1 MDARAGRAQVDGDVL
16 MGNPKRYGVYL
27 PSRASLYEKDISFDS
42 GNVWEYLTPGF
53 TVISGC
59 SSTDTS
65 ESGESTPAQ
74 QIAIRYRAAHAPD
87 LPPSRSDSESTQG
100 SEPDSWDKCPQ
111 NVKFET
117 DETPPPARDLKAVYR
132 QSRQQAL
139 GRTFQ
144 EAVDLTSSL
153 GIGPDDRVICHRPG
167 CHDTIANIKAFAYH
181 LHIHDI
187 HDRFVVCPKCRAKFE
202 DQTALEVHNC
212 SGRRRFSIA
221 SPLRGLRS
229 ILSKIIF

>member
-1 MDARAGRAQVDGDVL
+1 MDARAGRAQVDGDML

-139 GRTFQ
+139 GRTVRCLSKMFLSHLK
-144 EAVDLTSSL
+144 LTSHPKISVS
-153 GIGPDDRVICHRPG
+153 GSPG
-167 CHDTIANIKAFAYH
+167 SHQLAGYWARRQSH
-181 LHIHDI
+181 L
-187 HDRFVVCPKCRAKFE
+187 P
-202 DQTALEVHNC
+202 
-212 SGRRRFSIA
+212 
-221 SPLRGLRS
+221 SPWMS
-229 ILSKIIF
+229 